1 MTTIAFYDAKPYDR
15 EYFERAVG
23 GMAVL
28 LHHHDFR
35 LTAETASSA
44 QGADAGCVFVNDRL
58 AACRT

>member
-35 LTAETASSA
+35 LTAENFNLPGNLNLRSYDGRWWRRS
-44 QGADAGCVFVNDRL
+44 G
-58 AACRT
+58 

>member
-35 LTAETASSA
+35 LTAEISIYQVISIYQFT
-44 QGADAGCVFVNDRL
+44 R
-58 AACRT
+58 